1 MKEFFS
7 IILEGIQPVYFWVYY
22 FMAFLGMITYLII
35 DLWNRNI
42 VSERTP
48 VRFDWKFWIKDN
60 YLRVILTMIL
70 SPIVIILFQELIGT
84 GITMIGAFTVGLS
97 MDVVISQIKKLKN
110 RWSIKSNNYGADRE
124 LND

>member
-1 MKEFFS
+1 MKEFFN

-22 FMAFLGMITYLII
+22 FMSFLGMITYLII

-42 VSERTP
+42 ESERSP

-60 YLRVILTMIL
+60 YLRVILTMFL
-70 SPIVIILFQELIGT
+70 SPIVIILFQELIGI

-124 LND
+124 LK